1 MNKIEKVYIMTDLEG
16 VAGVI
21 DSENWCHPDSRYYE
35 LAKEFLTN
43 EVNAAVDGFSAGGAK
58 EILVADG
65 HGCGAI
71 NPKLLDRR
79 AEFLRGW
86 GRGWPCGLEEGQ
98 WDAVAWVGQHAKART
113 EFAHLAHTQG
123 MGYLNLSINGISIGE
138 FGQLAMCASQLGI
151 RAIFG
156 SGDKAFTLEAQEL
169 VPGIETVSVK
179 RGTSPGKGDELDA
192 DAYRRKNAGAIHCA
206 PKRAC
211 ELIRDGAKRAIER
224 AKEEYFGII
233 KKLTPPLTRVAVFR
247 HKGDQPRTYSIEKH
261 ESDVIKLMNM
271 SFNPKPV
278 ESDKQLAEL
287 LSG

>member
-1 MNKIEKVYIMTDLEG
+1 MSIIEKVYIMTDLEG

-21 DSENWCHPDSRYYE
+21 DSENWCQPDSRYYE

-43 EVNAAVDGFSAGGAK
+43 EVNAAVDGFVAGGAK

-86 GRGWPCGLEEGQ
+86 GKGWPCGLEEGC

-138 FGQLAMCASQLGI
+138 FGQLALCASQLGI

-156 SGDKAFTLEAQEL
+156 SGDKAFALEAQEL
-169 VPGIETVSVK
+169 IPGIETVSVK
-179 RGTSPGKGDELDA
+179 RGTSPSKGDELDA
-192 DAYRRKNAGAIHCA
+192 DAYRRKNAGAIHRA
-206 PKRAC
+206 PERAC
-211 ELIRDGAKRAIER
+211 ELIRDGAKHAIDR
-224 AKEEYFGII
+224 AKEEDFGII
-233 KKLTPPLTRVAVFR
+233 ELTPPFKRVAIFR
-247 HKGDQPRTYSIEKH
+247 HKGDQPRTYSIEEH
-261 ESDVIKLMNM
+261 PSDVIALMNT

-278 ESDKQLAEL
+278 ENDEQLAEL
-287 LSG
+287 LLG